1 MYLVSG
7 QLWSQS
13 FCQMPVI
20 TPCKKRKL
28 TQQLGEN
35 KRPKQGN
42 NRVWSITIGNSHTYT
57 VYTLLLTVTGQ
68 RQPLRFTQSPPD
80 PLPTSSLF
88 FFFPTLHVTLCLS
101 ISLSLSIYKYPPPL
115 TTLLH
120 QKPKQT
126 ISTSSHSFSL
136 SFSFCNKTKKEKQK
150 AFVIFVNAKQR
161 NEERVFQIT
170 LTFTF

>member
-1 MYLVSG
+1 
-7 QLWSQS
+7 
-13 FCQMPVI
+13 MPVI

-88 FFFPTLHVTLCLS
+88 FYSQHSTSPSVAL
-101 ISLSLSIYKYPPPL
+101 SLSLSQSINTPHHSPRFSIKNQNKQFQ
-115 TTLLH
+115 LLH
-120 QKPKQT
+120 
-126 ISTSSHSFSL
+126 ISSLSHSHSA
-136 SFSFCNKTKKEKQK
+136 T
-150 AFVIFVNAKQR
+150 KQR
-161 NEERVFQIT
+161 KKNKK
-170 LTFTF
+170 LL